1 MTVTILPEVTVLYI
15 LIFAR
20 LGALVMLMPALGEQ
34 AVPTRIRLAFALALA
49 FVFYPLLSGRLPQGL
64 SGDMSGMLF
73 ALVSEVLI
81 GIAFGLLSRML
92 LSAAQ
97 TAGASIAAAMGLG
110 FAQTVDPTMGQQGA
124 IVGSF
129 IAVTGMTLIF
139 VADLHHVAI
148 AGIADSYTMFP
159 PGEMIPLSDFRD
171 AAVETVAESFKVG
184 IQISAPFMVFGLV
197 FNLGLGVLAKLMPQ
211 LQVYFLAVP
220 VSIFVGLV
228 LIAFLTSTMMG
239 LYLGHVEAGLSRLV
253 GP

>member
-1 MTVTILPEVTVLYI
+1 MIATILPEVMVLYV

-34 AVPTRIRLAFALALA
+34 AIPARIRLAFALVLT

-64 SGDMSGMLF
+64 SDDFAGLVF
-73 ALVSEVLI
+73 ALISEILI
-81 GIAFGLLSRML
+81 GLAFGLLSRML

-97 TAGASIAAAMGLG
+97 TAGASIASAMGLG

-129 IAVTGMTLIF
+129 IAVTGMALIF
-139 VADLHHVAI
+139 AADLHHVAI

-159 PGEMIPLSDFRD
+159 PGEAVPVGDFRD
-171 AAVETVAESFKVG
+171 AAVMTAAESFKVG

-197 FNLGLGVLAKLMPQ
+197 FNLGIGVLAKLMPQ
-211 LQVYFLAVP
+211 LQVYFLAAP
-220 VSIFVGLV
+220 VSIFVGLA
-228 LIAFLTSTMMG
+228 LIAFLVSTMMG
-239 LYLGHVEAGLSRLV
+239 LYFVHVEAGLARLV